1 MSMGDGNHHP
11 PAPGPVQTM
20 PSGSPGAPPPA
31 EVPGRITV
39 SPRLRR
45 RAAVPDAGSPQGMPL
60 RRRWGRF
67 AIGAFLALLGGWVS
81 ASLYISAGSRV
92 EVVVMATDV
101 EAYEQIDRDDLRIM
115 RVAADPGVETIDG
128 DDIDQ
133 VVDRVAANR
142 LVEGSL
148 LAPNQLFAEDAQF
161 PGDTEAL
168 AGANLEADDAPAELC
183 RGIDVLLTLTP
194 GGGQDVEPTLVEGWL
209 YDVESPDEDTG
220 ERRVTVAVPDDMLDE
235 VTAAASNGELSL
247 GAQEPC

>member
-92 EVVVMATDV
+92 EVVVMASDV
-101 EAYEQIDRDDLRIM
+101 EAYEQIDRDDLRVV

-148 LAPNQLFAEDAQF
+148 LAPNQLFAEDAQLL
-161 PGDTEAL
+161 GETEARV
-168 AGANLEADDAPAELC
+168 GAELEPDAPADLC
-183 RGIDVLLTLTP
+183 RGIEVLLTLTP
-194 GGGQDVEPTLVEGWL
+194 GGADAEPTTVEGWL
-209 YDVESPDEDTG
+209 YDVDSPDEETG
-220 ERRVTVAVPDDMLDE
+220 ERRVTIAVARDMADE
-235 VTAAASNGELSL
+235 VSAASHNGELSL
-247 GAQEPC
+247 AALEQC